1 MSVCV
6 FISSV
11 CLFAIGID
19 VVKINIPQ
27 SAELGIELSGTV
39 LVTLRVCFI
48 KYKVRQGTENGVQ
61 QLTTSLTATGTHMPY
76 GITKCFLPPGR
87 GDILALTRTEAGAQ
101 LSEPGGMQG

>member
-39 LVTLRVCFI
+39 LVMLRVCFI
-48 KYKVRQGTENGVQ
+48 K
-61 QLTTSLTATGTHMPY
+61 
-76 GITKCFLPPGR
+76 
-87 GDILALTRTEAGAQ
+87 
-101 LSEPGGMQG
+101 